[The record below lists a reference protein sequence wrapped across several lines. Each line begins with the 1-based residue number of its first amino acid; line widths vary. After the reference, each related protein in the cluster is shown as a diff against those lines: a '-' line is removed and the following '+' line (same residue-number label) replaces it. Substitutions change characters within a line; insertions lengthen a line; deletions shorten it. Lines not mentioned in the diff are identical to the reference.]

1 MANKSKRQEYPRMLE
16 GITKLLKHKPFYAKL
31 FSRYDTTKN
40 NLFGV
45 MREQHNK
52 FFADMILKQQY
63 PDFANGF
70 NFCHSVFNNLE
81 IVKDKR

>member
-1 MANKSKRQEYPRMLE
+1 MLE
-16 GITKLLKHKPFYAKL
+16 GIMKLLKHKPFYAKL

-52 FFADMILKQQY
+52 FFTDLILKQQS
-63 PDFANGF
+63 PEFANGF
-70 NFCHSVFNNLE
+70 NFYKMPNPISDNKQTN
-81 IVKDKR
+81 ISNWMGM